1 MQGAWVPSLVRE
13 LDSNATTKIWYSQI
27 NITKKK
33 KNLTR
38 HRQPLSPQPTKNF
51 LVQVSVVPA
60 LRKPTRGAAVAAM
73 WEGPV
78 GLHGFKDQNE
88 ALVG

>member
-1 MQGAWVPSLVRE
+1 MVLRGGKVFRI
-13 LDSNATTKIWYSQI
+13 KIF
-27 NITKKK
+27 
-33 KNLTR
+33 
-38 HRQPLSPQPTKNF
+38 RQPLSPQPTKNF